1 MLPYAPNK
9 DSHHIVDLDAN
20 ILEEVIVIICYI
32 RKRQPWIV
40 SQEQVCKEER
50 PLGAWNVRVVGKE
63 VAIKAAGGE
72 DIESG
77 LSKAKL
83 INTSMPFLSSPSSFP
98 VAPHVEITAHS
109 IFDSL

>member
-20 ILEEVIVIICYI
+20 ILEEVIVIICYL

-63 VAIKAAGGE
+63 VAIKGAGGE

-83 INTSMPFLSSPSSFP
+83 INTSMPALVLPQLFPCGSSCGDNCSFN
-98 VAPHVEITAHS
+98 
-109 IFDSL
+109 F